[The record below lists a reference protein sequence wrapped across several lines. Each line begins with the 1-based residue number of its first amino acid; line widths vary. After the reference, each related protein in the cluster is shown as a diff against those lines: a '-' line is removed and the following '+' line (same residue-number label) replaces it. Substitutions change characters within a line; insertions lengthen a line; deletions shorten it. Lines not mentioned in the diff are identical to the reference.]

1 MKSTDYSNS
10 VFPEL
15 THKVIGLQ
23 NDIAGAFIGAED
35 SEGFVLNNVDIA
47 YGCYENRGIIG
58 KVFLQGRGI
67 TWVVLPHKKYLV
79 EIIHLPSSLLLS
91 RPMRYLIRK
100 GGIPPM
106 SRAVAITNKL
116 LINYF

>member
-1 MKSTDYSNS
+1 MEPTDYGNS
-10 VFPEL
+10 SFPDL
-15 THKVIGLQ
+15 TQKVIGLQ
-23 NDIAGAFIGAED
+23 NDIAGAFIGTKNG
-35 SEGFVLNNVDIA
+35 EGFTLDNVDIA
-47 YGCYENRGIIG
+47 YGCDENRGIIG

-106 SRAVAITNKL
+106 SRAIAITNKL
-116 LINYF
+116 LLNYF

>member
-1 MKSTDYSNS
+1 MD
-10 VFPEL
+10 
-15 THKVIGLQ
+15 
-23 NDIAGAFIGAED
+23 
-35 SEGFVLNNVDIA
+35 NVDIA
-47 YGCYENRGIIG
+47 YGCDENKGIIG

-67 TWVVLPHKKYLV
+67 IWVVLPHKKYLV

-91 RPMRYLIRK
+91 RELRDFRK

-116 LINYF
+116 LLNYF